1 MEISQLDRI
10 SYSILLQ
17 ETLELRQV
25 LQSIV
30 NSQDTIDNSDI
41 FIPFLPIMSS
51 VCLGW
56 CDLFTKEG
64 IKIEIPDIEGY
75 SCVRLLKN
83 CRIGL
88 KLYCDQRIGKATKQ
102 LKKNSEETYRL
113 LKTDYNIFQRLVVSM
128 LGQCDFGVFTINKLP
143 YGNTSQLFLYIS
155 DIINFERYKSLG
167 VWEIEARKVVFEF
180 SKLLSQFIN
189 TIIDSFAKSNM
200 IDKDSQI
207 ELVRFNFSYDDY
219 FLIDEKR
226 RNILRGNLPFEVQLQ
241 LFNIVCQN
249 NFITNVLP
257 KILQSSSFLYNR
269 TKIQTYLV
277 SVITINNIIN
287 KYPNIKYQK
296 LLKQIIET
304 KEVYFGKGSMFR
316 NNIFH
321 YMIQGIEESVFLNP
335 DLYFNEFV
343 EFYSKTD
350 FNQFM
355 QEISEEID
363 KINEIICQLI
373 KFYED

>member
-128 LGQCDFGVFTINKLP
+128 LGKCDFGVFTINKLP

-363 KINEIICQLI
+363 KINEIIYQLI

>member
-1 MEISQLDRI
+1 M
-10 SYSILLQ
+10 
-17 ETLELRQV
+17 
-25 LQSIV
+25 
-30 NSQDTIDNSDI
+30 
-41 FIPFLPIMSS
+41 
-51 VCLGW
+51 
-56 CDLFTKEG
+56 
-64 IKIEIPDIEGY
+64 
-75 SCVRLLKN
+75 
-83 CRIGL
+83 
-88 KLYCDQRIGKATKQ
+88 
-102 LKKNSEETYRL
+102 
-113 LKTDYNIFQRLVVSM
+113 
-128 LGQCDFGVFTINKLP
+128 
-143 YGNTSQLFLYIS
+143 
-155 DIINFERYKSLG
+155 
-167 VWEIEARKVVFEF
+167 
-180 SKLLSQFIN
+180 
-189 TIIDSFAKSNM
+189 
-200 IDKDSQI
+200 
-207 ELVRFNFSYDDY
+207 RFNFSYDDY

-363 KINEIICQLI
+363 KINEIIYQLI